1 MKKYLFIAA
10 SALALASCS
19 SEDFVGTE
27 GGNVENGA
35 NQAINFAGE
44 TGKTTR
50 AANGNKVGADAAD
63 LLGKKFYVLGTKG
76 ILPTG
81 SPTTTKV
88 FDNYQVQWGANT
100 AGTSSDNTNDWKYAG
115 LDFVALNTTIH
126 AKDDKQT
133 IKYWDYSQ
141 PQYDFIAYSIGG
153 NTLVTDNTATL
164 KDNEVLGTT
173 IVTPNEKNLATDGTY
188 ASYSLKANTIKALK
202 ECYYTDVTTVEKA
215 NYKQPVKFTFKN
227 LTARV
232 RVAFYETVPGY
243 SVKDLKFYSDENT
256 SRTDLATE
264 DSKKATLYTTGTEDF
279 VSNNGEI
286 IVTYPVVGKTAL
298 DNKTKGYNKA
308 IVSVNPATDDKTS
321 KLVLGTV
328 NYNTE
333 FLAKTAKEATMA
345 GKETD
350 NYYTAVLPT
359 ETKGKP
365 LTLRMNYTLV
375 SDDGSNE
382 EIKVYGAKAVI
393 PASYT
398 QWQPNFA
405 YTYIFKISDNTNGA
419 TSTDTK
425 TPEGL
430 FPITFD
436 AVVADIDNVDFNQE
450 TITTVST
457 PSVTSY
463 AFDTNKNEVIMAY
476 GNGNEYPAA
485 ATTDIYVSVT
495 ATKAS
500 DDGSIKVGTP
510 KRDLNDATKSQL
522 YTIDAKHTNA
532 TEAEVIDALQVQFAT
547 TGNSIT
553 GRNGVTLKQVAKGVV
568 TYPKT
573 IPSADNKTIDVE
585 ENSVAKFSATA
596 EATTYAYVYKEKE
609 GEESTIT
616 TAVVGDNKITAGEK
630 EYYTDYDCKNFVP
643 KDEVLISGHIY
654 YKKYTNNNNSY
665 AVKVIKT
672 FVVTPKP

>member
-27 GGNVENGA
+27 GGNVENSA
-35 NQAINFAGE
+35 NKAINFAGE

-76 ILPTG
+76 TLPTN

-173 IVTPNEKNLATDGTY
+173 IVTPNVNNVTTNATY
-188 ASYSLKANTIKALK
+188 ASYTLKANKIKALK
-202 ECYYTDVTTVEKA
+202 ECYYTDVTTVEKK
-215 NYKQPVKFTFKN
+215 NYGKPVQFTFKN
-227 LTARV
+227 LTAKV

-243 SVKDLKFYSDENT
+243 SVKELHFYSDEKTN
-256 SRTDLATE
+256 RTDLTTE
-264 DSKKATLYTTGTEDF
+264 DSKSATLYTTGTEDYIAK
-279 VSNNGEI
+279 NGEI
-286 IVTYPVVGKTAL
+286 IVTYPVVGSTAQTAG
-298 DNKTKGYNKA
+298 TKGYNKA
-308 IVSVNPATDDKTS
+308 IVSVESKNATDTDS
-321 KLVLGTV
+321 KLALGNV
-328 NYNTE
+328 NYATDNK
-333 FLAKTAKEATMA
+333 LATSAKEASMA
-345 GKETD
+345 GKQED
-350 NYYTAVLPT
+350 AYYTAVLPT
-359 ETKGKP
+359 AANGKP

-419 TSTDTK
+419 TGTDTD

-463 AFDTNKNEVIMAY
+463 AFDKTNKKVIEAS

-485 ATTDIYVSVT
+485 TTTDIYVSVT
-495 ATKAS
+495 ATKDS
-500 DDGSIKVGTP
+500 KDGTIKAGTTLS
-510 KRDLNDATKSQL
+510 DLNNKGKL
-522 YTIDAKHTNA
+522 YTINKEV
-532 TEAEVIDALQVQFAT
+532 TEAEVIDALQVQAST
-547 TGNSIT
+547 TENSIT
-553 GRNGVTLKQVAKGVV
+553 GRNGVTLTKVDENAV

-573 IPSADNKTIDVE
+573 IPSADNKTIDVK
-585 ENSVAKFSATA
+585 ENSVAKFTAAATA
-596 EATTYAYVYKEKE
+596 TIYAYVYKEENGTK
-609 GEESTIT
+609 SDII
-616 TAVVGDNKITAGEK
+616 TAVKGNGTIIAGEN
-630 EYYTDYDCKNFVP
+630 EYYTDYGCKQAVA
-643 KDEVLISGHIY
+643 KDTTLKNEVIY
-654 YKKYTNNNNSY
+654 YKKYSNNNNVY

-672 FVVTPKP
+672 FVAQP

>member
-88 FDNYQVQWGANT
+88 FDNYQVAWEQNT
-100 AGTSSDNTNDWKYAG
+100 AGTTSDNTNDWKYAG
-115 LDFVALNTTIH
+115 LDFVALNKTKH
-126 AKDDKQT
+126 NEGDKQT
-133 IKYWDYSQ
+133 IKYWDYSV
-141 PQYDFIAYSIGG
+141 PQYDFIAYSVGK
-153 NTLVTDNTATL
+153 NTLVTDE
-164 KDNEVLGTT
+164 NELVENKVLGTT
-173 IVTPNEKNLATDGTY
+173 IVTPNVNNDNVYT
-188 ASYSLKANTIKALK
+188 SYTLKATTIDDLK
-202 ECYYTDVTTVEKA
+202 ECYYTDVTTVSKEKDG
-215 NYKQPVKFTFKN
+215 YKKPVKFTFKN
-227 LTARV
+227 LTAKV

-243 SVKDLKFYSDENT
+243 SVKDLQFYSDGNT
-256 SRTDLATE
+256 KRGDLTSAN
-264 DSKKATLYTTGTEDF
+264 SATLYTTGTEKF
-279 VSNNGEI
+279 IAKNGA
-286 IVTYPVVGKTAL
+286 IVITYPVVGSTAQQ
-298 DNKTKGYNKA
+298 TKGYNKA
-308 IVSVNPATDDKTS
+308 IVSVDSKNGTDKKTS
-321 KLVLGTV
+321 LDFGTV
-328 NYNTE
+328 NYATGE
-333 FLAKTAKEATMA
+333 KLATSAKVASMA
-345 GKETD
+345 GKEVD

-359 ETKGKP
+359 AGEGNP

-382 EIKVYGAKAVI
+382 TIKVYGAKAVI

-419 TSTDTK
+419 TSTDK
-425 TPEGL
+425 DDPEGL

-436 AVVADIDNVDFNQE
+436 AVVADIKDVDFE
-450 TITTVST
+450 HESITTVST
-457 PSVTSY
+457 PSVTTY
-463 AFDTNKNEVIMAY
+463 AFDNTKGEVIKAY

-485 ATTDIYVSVT
+485 TTTDIYVSVT

-500 DDGSIKVGTP
+500 ETENIKVGDSMI
-510 KRDLNDATKSQL
+510 DLNTKGQL
-522 YTIDAKHTNA
+522 YTIDANHTNA
-532 TEAEVIDALQVQFAT
+532 TEAEVIDALQVPASTT
-547 TGNSIT
+547 TGT
-553 GRNGVTLKQVAKGVV
+553 QVKGRNGVTLTQVGKNTVS
-568 TYPKT
+568 YPET
-573 IPSADNKTIDVE
+573 IPSADNKTIKVTP
-585 ENSVAKFSATA
+585 NSVAKFTATA
-596 EATTYAYVYKEKE
+596 EATTYAYVYVDKK

-616 TAVVGDNKITAGEK
+616 TAVEGKGQIAGEN
-630 EYYTDYDCKNFVP
+630 EYFTDYNCSTGNAVAKNDP
-643 KDEVLISGHIY
+643 LETGKIY
-654 YKKYTNNNNSY
+654 YKQYKNNNNSY

-672 FVVTPKP
+672 FVVEP

>member
-1 MKKYLFIAA
+1 MDMKKYLFIAA

-50 AANGNKVGADAAD
+50 AGSIKGESAAK
-63 LLGKKFYVLGTKG
+63 LLGNKFYVLGTKG
-76 ILPTG
+76 ELPTG

-88 FDNYQVQWGANT
+88 FDNYQVKWEANT
-100 AGTSSDNTNDWKYAG
+100 AGTTSDNTNDWKYAG
-115 LDFVALNTTIH
+115 LDFVALNKTKH
-126 AKDDKQT
+126 NEGDKQT
-133 IKYWDYSQ
+133 IKYWDYSK

-153 NTLVTDNTATL
+153 NDLITDEAEL
-164 KDNEVLGTT
+164 AKDKVLGTT
-173 IVTPNEKNLATDGTY
+173 IVTPNVNNDNVYT
-188 ASYSLKANTIKALK
+188 SYTLKATTIDDLK
-202 ECYYTDVTTVEKA
+202 ECYYTDVTTVEKK

-227 LTARV
+227 LTAKV

-243 SVKDLKFYSDENT
+243 SVKDLQFYSDDNT
-256 SRTDLATE
+256 NRDDLTSAN
-264 DSKKATLYTTGTEDF
+264 SATLYTTGTEKF
-279 VSNNGEI
+279 IAKNGA
-286 IVTYPVVGKTAL
+286 IVITYPVVGSTAQQ
-298 DNKTKGYNKA
+298 TKGYNKA
-308 IVSVNPATDDKTS
+308 IVSVDSKNGTDKKTS
-321 KLVLGTV
+321 LDFGTV
-328 NYNTE
+328 NYATGE
-333 FLAKTAKEATMA
+333 KLATSAKVASMA
-345 GKETD
+345 GKEVD

-359 ETKGKP
+359 AGEGNP

-382 EIKVYGAKAVI
+382 TIKVYGAKAVI

-419 TSTDTK
+419 TSTDK
-425 TPEGL
+425 DDPEGL

-436 AVVADIDNVDFNQE
+436 AVVADIKDVDFE
-450 TITTVST
+450 HESITTVST
-457 PSVTSY
+457 PSVTTY
-463 AFDTNKNEVIMAY
+463 AFDNTKGEVIKAY
-476 GNGNEYPAA
+476 GKGNEYPAA
-485 ATTDIYVSVT
+485 TATDIYVSVT

-500 DDGSIKVGTP
+500 DDGNIKVGTTLS
-510 KRDLNDATKSQL
+510 DLKAKGQL
-522 YTIDAKHTNA
+522 YTIDKEV
-532 TEAEVIDALQVQFAT
+532 TEAEVIDALQVQSSK
-547 TGNSIT
+547 TGTSIT
-553 GRNGVTLKQVAKGVV
+553 GRNGVTLTQATGV

-596 EATTYAYVYKEKE
+596 EATTYAYVYKEKD

-616 TAVVGDNKITAGEK
+616 TAVVGDDKITAGEK

-672 FVVTPKP
+672 FVTPKP

>member
-35 NQAINFAGE
+35 NKAINFAGE

-50 AANGNKVGADAAD
+50 AANGNKVGAAAAE
-63 LLGKKFYVLGTKG
+63 LLGNKFYVLGTKG
-76 ILPTG
+76 TLPTN
-81 SPTTTKV
+81 SPTTSKV
-88 FDNYQVQWGANT
+88 FDNYQVEWGANT

-115 LDFVALNTTIH
+115 LDFVGLNTTH
-126 AKDDKQT
+126 TNGVKQT

-153 NTLVTDNTATL
+153 NTLVTDKTATL
-164 KDNEVLGTT
+164 NDNEVLGTT
-173 IVTPNEKNLATDGTY
+173 IVTPNENNNNTY
-188 ASYSLKANTIKALK
+188 TSYSLKATKINDLK
-202 ECYYTDVTTVEKA
+202 ECYYTDVTTVVKD
-215 NYKQPVKFTFKN
+215 NYGKPVQFTFKN
-227 LTARV
+227 LTAKV

-243 SVKDLKFYSDENT
+243 SVKDLRFYSDENT
-256 SRTDLATE
+256 GRKDLDTE
-264 DSKKATLYTTGTEDF
+264 DSKKATLYTTGTEDYIAK
-279 VSNNGEI
+279 NGEI
-286 IVTYPVVGKTAL
+286 TVTYPVVGSTAQTAG
-298 DNKTKGYNKA
+298 TKGYNKA
-308 IVSVNPATDDKTS
+308 VVSVNSNEGTDKTT
-321 KLVLGTV
+321 KLALGTV
-328 NYNTE
+328 NYTTE
-333 FLAKTAKEATMA
+333 KLATSAKEASMA
-345 GKETD
+345 GKKD
-350 NYYTAVLPT
+350 DSYYTAVLPT
-359 ETKGKP
+359 ATNGKP

-382 EIKVYGAKAVI
+382 TIKVYGAKAVI

-419 TSTDTK
+419 TSTDTN

-463 AFDTNKNEVIMAY
+463 AFDNTKHEVIKAY

-500 DDGSIKVGTP
+500 EDETIKAGATLS
-510 KRDLNDATKSQL
+510 DLNSKGQL
-522 YTIDAKHTNA
+522 YTINKEV
-532 TEAEVIDALQVQFAT
+532 TEAEVIDALQVQSST

-553 GRNGVTLKQVAKGVV
+553 GRNNVTLTKVDGIS
-568 TYPKT
+568 YPTT
-573 IPSADNKTIDVE
+573 IPSADNKTITVTA
-585 ENSVAKFSATA
+585 NSVAKFSATTT
-596 EATTYAYVYKEKE
+596 ATTYAYVYKEKDGSPTE
-609 GEESTIT
+609 II
-616 TAVVGDNKITAGEK
+616 TAVKGDENITAGLN
-630 EYYTDYDCKNFVP
+630 EYYNDYNCTQAVA
-643 KDEVLISGHIY
+643 KDTKLENNKIY
-654 YKKYTNNNNSY
+654 YKKYSNNNNVY

-672 FVVTPKP
+672 FVAQTQP

>member
-1 MKKYLFIAA
+1 MNMKKYLFIAA

-35 NQAINFAGE
+35 NKAINFAGE

-50 AANGNKVGADAAD
+50 AANGNKVGAEAAD
-63 LLGKKFYVLGTKG
+63 LLGGKFYVLGTKG
-76 ILPTG
+76 TLPTN

-88 FDNYQVQWGANT
+88 FDNYQVKWGANT
-100 AGTSSDNTNDWKYAG
+100 AGTTSDNTNDWKYAG
-115 LDFVALNTTIH
+115 LEFVGLNTSHTGN
-126 AKDDKQT
+126 QT
-133 IKYWDYSQ
+133 IKYWDYSV
-141 PQYDFIAYSIGG
+141 PQYDFIAYSIGD
-153 NTLVTDNTATL
+153 NKLITNNTATL
-164 KDNEVLGTT
+164 NENEVYGST
-173 IVTPNEKNLATDGTY
+173 IVTPNAENNKNYT
-188 ASYSLKANTIKALK
+188 SYTLKAKTIDDLK
-202 ECYYTDVTTVEKA
+202 ECYYTDVTTVEKGS
-215 NYKQPVKFTFKN
+215 YTQPVKFTFKN

-243 SVKDLKFYSDENT
+243 SVKGLEFYKDDNTARSVDISKNT
-256 SRTDLATE
+256 S
-264 DSKKATLYTTGTEDF
+264 ATLYTTGE
-279 VSNNGEI
+279 NKLAKNGEI
-286 IVTYPVVGKTAL
+286 LVTYPVVGQTEK
-298 DNKTKGYNKA
+298 DKKTKGYNKA
-308 IVSVNPATDDKTS
+308 IVAVTQASDKEEST
-321 KLVLGTV
+321 LELGTV

-345 GKETD
+345 GKKD
-350 NYYTAVLPT
+350 DSYYTAVLPT
-359 ETKGKP
+359 EANGKP

-375 SDDGSNE
+375 SDDGSKE

-419 TSTDTK
+419 TSTDAPK
-425 TPEGL
+425 DGL

-463 AFDTNKNEVIMAY
+463 AFDNTKHEVIMAY

-495 ATKAS
+495 ATQN
-500 DDGSIKVGTP
+500 DGTIKVGDSMT
-510 KRDLNDATKSQL
+510 DLNTKGKL
-522 YTIDAKHTNA
+522 YTIDKEV
-532 TEAEVIDALQVQFAT
+532 TEAEVIDALQVRAST
-547 TGNSIT
+547 IGTSIK
-553 GRNGVTLKQVAKGVV
+553 GRNNVTLTEVVGNTV
-568 TYPKT
+568 TYPET
-573 IPSADNKTIDVE
+573 IPSADNKTIDVTK
-585 ENSVAKFSATA
+585 NSVAKFTATTTP
-596 EATTYAYVYKEKE
+596 TTYAYVYKVQNGTNKDF
-609 GEESTIT
+609 I
-616 TAVVGDNKITAGEK
+616 TAVKGDGTTKAK
-630 EYYTDYDCKNFVP
+630 ADEYYTDYDCTKVVTENTTL
-643 KDEVLISGHIY
+643 KDGTIY

-672 FVVTPKP
+672 FVTPKP